1 MALALSLLLA
11 VVAGD
16 PVPTLEF
23 IFSKQYQVDPDSHF
37 LWDTKRQTQALMG
50 LPALHWGQGTL
61 LPGDS
66 GVVLKTGN
74 EDGREYR
81 DVVAFAPHSELA
93 SWPAVSLDPAKGAS
107 AVVLSFW
114 YKLTFT
120 QTTTILVKHVS
131 SRQGNYQTVNGDV
144 LRNEILH
151 IYYVPGLLGFG
162 GNGMNV
168 KLSLIDGSTGQFTC
182 DRTGEIQGEWNRAI
196 IQIDTSGTGTSV
208 SCMNNDQTA
217 GNRAILTV
225 KWKDVAAEPLYLR
238 DSGLDGDTNALYIYN
253 LAIYNTGVANV
264 NDFSDDLKNCGA
276 TARVGFACT
285 YCPVGFPSCLFS
297 GTYNQYLSNN
307 VLTNCPTSC
316 ATCSDAFTCVQ
327 CKVGFYP
334 SRSTNTCSACDS
346 RCAHC
351 WGPHH
356 TQCYACKTQTMTAGS
371 TDRPVTTWMVANFTC
386 EGQASFMLSGSDS
399 GSMWVE
405 PLKLPV
411 NDRITK
417 YQEFSV
423 DFWVKLNQ
431 DASQD
436 GSSVLTFID
445 FGRHFFYIHTGDSH
459 MYFED
464 FKTKKSVTLNGPF
477 TNKNWVLAAYAMDKY
492 DNRRGYAAA
501 RSGPGA
507 SFLYSS
513 PPTTPFDYQAPSMI
527 VLNGHHSYQFRRT
540 SCGFNNIRMWGKFR
554 SMVEVMGDMNIYYT
568 PQSAPPHLF
577 VNYPVLNADRSF
589 VVNSALVDPQA
600 DEIAWNKDPFSFQ
613 DSLNA
618 TATIPGS
625 PYVYFSSPSE
635 NLNGDYGSGNSYSG
649 INVCPFSLKSP
660 QPALFDSSNLCRDQL
675 RFRFDSK
682 ALSQV
687 VYDTLNYKS
696 LWLGTTRGPDTYDPG
711 FVVGSDGKV
720 SEAGLAFSKSLLTL
734 PPAPPEV
741 PVPAMQI
748 RTSMTFEA
756 WIKPTALTKTV
767 VGLSETAVPLD
778 SSTIFSM
785 KTTRPHPTRVL
796 YLQLSAGKH
805 YLSYFTKANYGVMN
819 SQEGR
824 FDISTDFATG
834 KWTHVALV
842 LHLHNQAASVVS
854 GYVDGRLTATQLT
867 NDPNDPR
874 YTRDLVMEPFSAPVI
889 GATYQFGKWQ
899 SFFQGSIYEFTLNNY
914 ARSDS
919 EIGQSVLR
927 GCSGT
932 TCSACPA
939 SLAAC
944 PSLSL
949 MTGIVPSCS
958 ASCKTCTDGQPSNC
972 LSCPSGTFLQSS
984 TCVKYCSGVG
994 LGTLS
999 TGVCDTVST
1008 LSISTTTVVFDG
1020 HAVAITF
1027 TNAFNLAVDCMRAFV
1042 TESMNAL
1049 GEMFTCNWDA
1059 LHKIFTVKVGTRAN
1073 LAAGLVLT
1081 FADGALT
1088 EYPDAVHTIS
1098 AQPLP
1103 ALTLTET
1110 LPTVRASIAI
1120 TQNVLSK
1127 CEDILFTALGSEGV
1141 GLQYAWN
1148 FFVFPID
1155 NTNNQFTEQ
1164 YGGFASQH
1172 FEALLPKKFFQDGTS
1187 LQAVLYVKDMFGT
1200 IDTATYTYAL
1210 SYSEVPTAYFP
1221 YGDANTTIFRSQSYN
1236 FPLDL
1241 RPTHCQGHSEKARK
1255 LTVTWTLD
1263 RTNAAG
1269 TPASAILSG
1278 GGNDHN
1284 LRLANFS
1291 MEAGFWYTYKAVV
1304 QDEAYGA
1311 SAVLNTTFSLP
1322 IRAPVPV
1329 ISGGNRVFP
1338 ADQPL
1343 ELDAKLSYDPD
1354 YPTVTVLD
1362 EYCWA
1367 IACDYDGKTSGSRCL
1382 KKTDY
1387 TCAVGNTVPKLLLS
1401 SEDLVANAVYT
1412 FTLTVKR
1419 GKRAASLA
1427 TTIKTV
1433 PVRVP
1438 MVEIAPI
1445 TTSPVKFP
1453 TTRTQTFLA
1462 SVRTVSRVEAV
1473 TNQTAFINNGEQT
1486 LSYWRLSPAVAN
1498 ALSPVEFS
1506 YTTTLSGLSS
1516 MFTGTYTVN
1525 FYVEDFL
1532 LYKGYRGQAWMTA
1545 ATNSPPVGAV
1555 VYLNPS
1561 WAVPAFSE
1569 VQISVEGAWDKE
1581 IPLSYEFYRVQ
1592 GSTSQPIASKYSYG
1606 LLGRLMVPLSP
1617 NPVYHEVR
1625 IYDSLGDFVVL
1636 PITFLSPGR
1645 PETPNVYGWFSEVN
1659 QKVASYLEYDVDI
1672 AFANAL
1678 TYAESLN
1685 AAMASGI
1692 VNTQDSAFSSLVTSF
1707 LTLLNSDNLK
1717 VTTRTSDFKLQ
1728 ILAALS
1734 LNAQDFTSSLHANLQ
1749 SMAKEL
1755 VEATGNG
1762 ISPAQYP
1769 NIFSLYTNLRMDARA
1784 VPALL
1789 SAGVQFNGKLQ
1800 FTAGDSSLLITRDQ
1814 FQQFYPNPIS
1824 KVQITVGTATVTVS
1838 PGAFALNNTECIDTR
1853 AVLYSYNPVDSTQSI
1868 SAVLDLSFFKTC
1880 TYDPSLGS
1888 QVMAAPTA
1896 LSLASGTTV
1905 TITLPATLDSRYN
1918 SRSYQ
1923 CLMYDDTLGWMSGI
1937 CAFKGVNEAAGTVTC
1952 SCTSTGLV
1960 AALVDETTPVLQAQ
1974 AFQRPVVNLFDF
1986 SLSDL
1991 RYGPKTKDDGEY
2003 WMDRM
2008 NPNYIQLIFFVIYI
2022 AGAFLLVRSD
2032 DKDMTGICERQEV
2045 PLHQYLIREHIL
2057 LSIFLSPFKTSLVTR
2072 VSRAYI
2078 FVTVTHCV
2086 LAMGGLF
2093 YFNDM
2098 EDIRAKAWDSYTNKD
2113 FLVAVYLALI
2123 AMLMAFILKIVFN
2136 PRVSSD
2142 RLVGYTVATCFNIL
2156 FFIMCVWYTAN
2167 LTEDPTNHWLLT
2179 WFLGWATYVCVL
2191 DFLVT
2196 LVLILLF
2203 DCLTIHVDHG
2213 VPLRHIPSEQP
2224 EELPED
2230 NRQPLSIVP
2239 PREPYVSPAGG
2250 DDDRPELPLSSGR

>member
-16 PVPTLEF
+16 PVPTREF
-23 IFSKQYQVDPDSHF
+23 IFSKQYLVDPDSHF

-50 LPALHWGQGTL
+50 FPALHWGQGIW
-61 LPGDS
+61 LPSDS
-66 GVVLKTGN
+66 GLVLKTGS
-74 EDGREYR
+74 EEGREYR

-93 SWPAVSLDPAKGAS
+93 NWPAVSLDPAEGAS

-120 QTTTILVKHVS
+120 QVTTVLVKHVS
-131 SRQGNYQTVNGDV
+131 SRQGNYQSVNGDV

-151 IYYVPGLLGFG
+151 VYYVPGIGI
-162 GNGMNV
+162 GNGWNV
-168 KLSLIDGSTGQFTC
+168 RLSLADGSTGSFSC
-182 DRTGEIQGEWNRAI
+182 LRTGQISGEWNRVI
-196 IQIDTSGTGTSV
+196 IQIDTSGADTSV
-208 SCMNNDQTA
+208 SCMNNAQTA
-217 GNRAILTV
+217 GTGTVLTGK
-225 KWKDVAAEPLYLR
+225 KWKDVTTEPLYLR

-253 LAIYNTGVANV
+253 LAIYNTGVANTNV
-264 NDFSDDLKNCGA
+264 FTDDIENCGA
-276 TARVGFACT
+276 RAQSGFACT
-285 YCPVGFPSCLFS
+285 YCPVTFPSCLFS
-297 GTYNQYLSNN
+297 GAYNQYVSSTG
-307 VLTNCPTSC
+307 LTDCPSGC
-316 ATCSDAFTCVQ
+316 ATCSDSSTCVD
-327 CKVGFYP
+327 CKVGFYH

-351 WGPHH
+351 WGPSH
-356 TQCYACKTQTMTAGS
+356 TQCYACKTQPTTIGSTA
-371 TDRPVTTWMVANFTC
+371 TDRPVATWMVANFTC
-386 EGQASFMLSGSDS
+386 EGQASFMLSGSTS
-399 GSMWVE
+399 NSMWVE

-417 YQEFSV
+417 YEEFSV
-423 DFWVKLNQ
+423 DFWVRLNN

-436 GSSVLTFID
+436 SSTVLTFID
-445 FGRHFFYIHTGDSH
+445 FGRYFFYIKTGGTS

-464 FKTKKSVTLNGPF
+464 FKTKKSATLNGSF
-477 TNKNWVLAAYAMDKY
+477 TNKNWVLAAYAMDKF

-501 RSGPGA
+501 RSGPG
-507 SFLYSS
+507 SNFLYFI
-513 PPTTPFDYQAPSMI
+513 PPSVPFDYQAPSMI

-554 SMVEVMGDMNIYYT
+554 SMVDVLGDMNIYYT

-600 DEIAWNKDPFSFQ
+600 YEIAWNDDPFSFK

-635 NLNGDYGSGNSYSG
+635 NLNGDYGAGNSYSG
-649 INVCPFSLKSP
+649 INVCPFSLKTP
-660 QPALFDSSNLCRDQL
+660 QPALFDSSNLCRDRLQ
-675 RFRFDSK
+675 FRFDSK
-682 ALSQV
+682 DLSQV
-687 VYDTLNYKS
+687 IYDTLNYKS
-696 LWLGTTRGPDTYDPG
+696 LWLGTTRGSDTYDPG
-711 FVVGSDGKV
+711 FNVDSDGKI
-720 SEAGLAFSKSLLTL
+720 SEVGLAFSKSLLTL
-734 PPAPPEV
+734 PPVPPEA

-756 WIKPTALTKTV
+756 WIKPTTLTKTV
-767 VGLSETAVPLD
+767 TGTSTTAVPLD
-778 SSTIFSM
+778 ASTIFSM

-796 YLQLSAGKH
+796 YLQLSGGNH
-805 YLSYFTKANYGVMN
+805 YLSYFTKANYGAMN

-824 FDISTDFATG
+824 FDISTNFAMG

-842 LHLHNQAASVVS
+842 LHLHNKAASLVS
-854 GYVDGRLTATQLT
+854 GYVDGRLAATQLT
-867 NDPNDPR
+867 SDETDPR

-889 GATYQFGKWQ
+889 GATYQFGQWQ

-932 TCSACPA
+932 TCSSCPA
-939 SLAAC
+939 RLAAC

-958 ASCKTCTDGQPSNC
+958 SVCKTCTDGQPSKC

-994 LGTLS
+994 LGNLS
-999 TGVCDTVST
+999 TGVCEEVST
-1008 LSISTTTVVFDG
+1008 LSIATTTVVFDG

-1027 TNAFNLAVDCMRAFV
+1027 TNAFDLAVDCLNAFV
-1042 TESMNAL
+1042 TATRNAL

-1073 LAAGLVLT
+1073 LAAGFVLT

-1088 EYPDAVHTIS
+1088 EYPAMHTIS
-1098 AQPLP
+1098 SVSLP
-1103 ALTLTET
+1103 ALTLTEA

-1120 TQNVLSK
+1120 TQNLLSK
-1127 CEDILFTALGSEGV
+1127 CEDILFTALGSQGI

-1148 FFVFPID
+1148 FFVFPTD
-1155 NTNNQFTEQ
+1155 GTKSQFTER

-1172 FEALLPKKFFQDGTS
+1172 FEALLPKKFFENATS
-1187 LQAVLYVKDMFGT
+1187 LQAILYVKDMFGT
-1200 IDTATYTYAL
+1200 IDTVTHTYIL
-1210 SYSEVPTAYFP
+1210 SYSEVPIAYFP
-1221 YGDANTTIFRSQSYN
+1221 YGDTTTTIFRSESYN
-1236 FPLDL
+1236 FPLNL
-1241 RPTHCQGHSEKARK
+1241 KPTHCQGHSDKPRK

-1263 RTNAAG
+1263 GTDETG
-1269 TPASAILSG
+1269 TPDSSILSG

-1284 LRLANFS
+1284 LRLANFT
-1291 MEAGFWYTYKAVV
+1291 MEAGFWYRYKAVV
-1304 QDEAYGA
+1304 MDETYSA
-1311 SAVLNTTFSLP
+1311 SAVLNTTFALP
-1322 IRAPVPV
+1322 IRSLVPV
-1329 ISGGNRVFP
+1329 IIGGNRVFP

-1343 ELDAKLSYDPD
+1343 QLDAKLSYDQD
-1354 YPTVTVLD
+1354 YPTVVLD

-1367 IACDYDGKTSGSRCL
+1367 IACEYDGKTTGSRCL

-1387 TCAVGNTVPKLLLS
+1387 TCAVGNQVTTLTLS
-1401 SEDLVANAVYT
+1401 NEDLVANAVYT

-1419 GKRAASLA
+1419 GKRAASLE
-1427 TTIKTV
+1427 TTIRTV

-1445 TTSPVKFP
+1445 TTYPVKFP
-1453 TTRTQTFLA
+1453 TTRTQTFFA
-1462 SVRTVSRVEAV
+1462 SVRTVSRIETVI
-1473 TNQTAFINNGEQT
+1473 NQTAFVNNGEQT
-1486 LSYWRLSPAVAN
+1486 LAYWRLNPPVAN

-1506 YTTTLSGLSS
+1506 YTTTLSGLSPVL
-1516 MFTGTYTVN
+1516 TGTYTVN

-1545 ATNSPPVGAV
+1545 ASNSPPVGAV

-1581 IPLSYEFYRVQ
+1581 LPLSYEFYRVQ

-1617 NPVYHEVR
+1617 NSVYHEVR
-1625 IYDSLGDFVVL
+1625 IYDSMGDFAVL
-1636 PITFLSPGR
+1636 PVTFLSSGR
-1645 PETPNVYGWFSEVN
+1645 PASPDVYGWFSEVN
-1659 QKVASYLEYDVDI
+1659 QKVESYLEYDVDI
-1672 AFANAL
+1672 AFANGL

-1685 AAMASGI
+1685 AAMTSGI
-1692 VNTQDSAFSSLVTSF
+1692 LNTQDLAFSSLVTSF
-1707 LTLLNSDNLK
+1707 LTLLSGDKLK
-1717 VTTRTSDFKLQ
+1717 VTTRTSDLKLQ
-1728 ILAALS
+1728 ILATLS
-1734 LNAQDFTSSLHANLQ
+1734 INAQDFTSSLQANLR

-1769 NIFSLYTNLRMDARA
+1769 NIFRLYTNLRMDARA

-1800 FTAGDSSLLITRDQ
+1800 LTAGDNSLLITRDQ
-1814 FQQFYPNPIS
+1814 FQQFYPSPVS
-1824 KVQITVGTATVTVS
+1824 KVQIAVGTATITVS

-1853 AVLYSYNPVDSTQSI
+1853 ATLYNYNPVDSTKSI

-1880 TYDPSLGS
+1880 TYDATLGS
-1888 QVMAAPTA
+1888 QIMPAPVA

-1923 CLMYDDTLGWMSGI
+1923 CLMYDDTLGWMARM
-1937 CAFKGVNEAAGTVTC
+1937 CVFLGVNEAASTVTC
-1952 SCTSTGLV
+1952 SCVSTGLV

-1986 SLSDL
+1986 TLSDL

-2022 AGAFLLVRSD
+2022 VGAFLLVRSD
-2032 DKDMTGICERQEV
+2032 DKDMTGLCERQEV
-2045 PLHQYLIREHIL
+2045 PLHKYLIREHIL

-2098 EDIRAKAWDSYTNKD
+2098 EDIRDKAWDSYTNKD

-2123 AMLMAFILKIVFN
+2123 AMLMAFVLKLAFN

-2196 LVLILLF
+2196 LVLVLLF

-2230 NRQPLSIVP
+2230 NRAPLSIVP
-2239 PREPYVSPAGG
+2239 PREPYVPPAGG
-2250 DDDRPELPLSSGR
+2250 DDDRPEVPLSSGR